1 MEADGAL
8 GYLTKNALHGP
19 KIVRIKCEIVPD
31 SSDLGAICPESLG
44 KSSKKQN
51 NVSPRGFEPSTILYD
66 TVLAPKPPWLPVLDV

>member
-1 MEADGAL
+1 MAQ
-8 GYLTKNALHGP
+8 
-19 KIVRIKCEIVPD
+19 IVRIKYEIVAD